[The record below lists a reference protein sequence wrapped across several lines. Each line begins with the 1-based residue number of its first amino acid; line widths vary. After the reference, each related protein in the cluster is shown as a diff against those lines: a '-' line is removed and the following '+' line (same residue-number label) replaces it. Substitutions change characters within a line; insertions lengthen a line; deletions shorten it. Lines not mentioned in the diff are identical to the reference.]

1 MLRRPG
7 LLLTVS
13 LLLISTPL
21 VGCGYNATN
30 GKAVPPTVTTAS
42 SSPASTGPVTVGTDT
57 PIYRTGDAIAVTL
70 SNQSLQTIL
79 FPDHQSS
86 CTVVLLQRQVN
97 ESWESINLCKL
108 MIVTMM
114 HSLDAGYRL
123 KVKLVALPNQWMPGL
138 YRVKLSYSNSLQS
151 NHLVIIFSAV
161 FQVQSA

>member
-13 LLLISTPL
+13 LLLISTSL

-30 GKAVPPTVTTAS
+30 GTAVPATVTTAS
-42 SSPASTGPVTVGTDT
+42 SPPASTGSVTVGTDAPT
-57 PIYRTGDAIAVTL
+57 YRTGDAIAVTL

-79 FPDHQSS
+79 FPDHLSY

-108 MIVTMM
+108 MIVTRM
-114 HSLDAGYRL
+114 HSLDAGHNL
-123 KVKLVALPNQWMPGL
+123 TVKLVAPPNQWMPGL
-138 YRVKLSYSNSLQS
+138 YSVKLSYGTSQQS
-151 NHLVIIFSAV
+151 NHLVTIYSAA
-161 FQVQSA
+161 FQVL